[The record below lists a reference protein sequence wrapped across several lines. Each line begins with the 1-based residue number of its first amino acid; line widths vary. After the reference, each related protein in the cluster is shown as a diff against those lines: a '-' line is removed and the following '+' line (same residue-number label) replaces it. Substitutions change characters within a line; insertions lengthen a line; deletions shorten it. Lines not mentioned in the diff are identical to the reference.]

1 MSVGNISCEKKRVMF
16 VLFCFLLF
24 FPILLNAQTSTIQN
38 LNPIVCKQQE
48 GVWVKSNGDEVCF
61 TCPSRTLLESS
72 FMGVKLPRG
81 CKVDKEGVFLKLPD
95 YETLKIS
102 QEYVFEI
109 EKYQQNIDHLKF
121 VINDRLDQ
129 TMVVLARTEK
139 EKKDMWQNIQTIQ
152 AEKNKLEAN
161 LNLSLWVG
169 GIAIGVVII
178 ESSILIYQLV
188 H

>member
-1 MSVGNISCEKKRVMF
+1 MF
-16 VLFCFLLF
+16 VFMFFLFAVPHTLS
-24 FPILLNAQTSTIQN
+24 AQVKTIQDQD
-38 LNPIVCKQQE
+38 PIVCKQQE
-48 GVWVKSNGDEVCF
+48 GVWVKSNGDNVCF
-61 TCPSRTLLESS
+61 TCPTRTLLESS

-129 TMVVLARTEK
+129 TMVVLAKTEK
-139 EKKDMWQNIQTIQ
+139 EKKDMWQNIQNIQ
-152 AEKNKLEAN
+152 LEKNKLEAN

-169 GIAIGVVII
+169 GIAIGLVVI
-178 ESSILIYQLV
+178 ESSILLYQLI

>member
-1 MSVGNISCEKKRVMF
+1 MNADAISCVTKNRIF
-16 VLFCFLLF
+16 VFVFFLFTVPHTLS
-24 FPILLNAQTSTIQN
+24 AQVKTIQDQP
-38 LNPIVCKQQE
+38 PIVCKQQE
-48 GVWVKSNGDEVCF
+48 GVWVKSNGDNVCF
-61 TCPSRTLLESS
+61 TCPTRTLLESS

-81 CKVDKEGVFLKLPD
+81 CKVDKEEVFLKLPD

-129 TMVVLARTEK
+129 TMVVLAKTEK
-139 EKKDMWQNIQTIQ
+139 EKKDMWQNIQNIQ
-152 AEKNKLEAN
+152 LEKNKLEAN

-169 GIAIGVVII
+169 GIAIGLVVI
-178 ESSILIYQLV
+178 ESSILLYQSI

>member
-1 MSVGNISCEKKRVMF
+1 MNVDVISCDIKKRILVFMF
-16 VLFCFLLF
+16 FLFAVPHTLS
-24 FPILLNAQTSTIQN
+24 AQVKTIQDQP
-38 LNPIVCKQQE
+38 PIVCKQQE
-48 GVWVKSNGDEVCF
+48 GVWVKSNGDNVCF
-61 TCPSRTLLESS
+61 TCPTRTLLESS

-129 TMVVLARTEK
+129 TMVVLAKTEK
-139 EKKDMWQNIQTIQ
+139 EKKDMWQNIQNIQ
-152 AEKNKLEAN
+152 LEKNKLEAN

-169 GIAIGVVII
+169 GIAIGLVVI
-178 ESSILIYQLV
+178 ESSILLYQLI